1 MADPCAMISQAGQ
14 ASAQQNYE
22 PIPDTVQLVL
32 IHDVVV
38 EVGVELLRRDETVAD
53 GRAFVLFGQAIGSK
67 FQRPVTSKRP
77 TALMRQCTE

>member
-1 MADPCAMISQAGQ
+1 MADPCAMISQARQ

-22 PIPDTVQLVL
+22 PIPDSVQLVL
-32 IHDVVV
+32 IHEIVV